1 MQKFSNNTPKMFSKP
16 QVGVVDEKITFDEP
30 GRVKFKATYWPAMLF
45 RGYSMTLEPGEE
57 VAVIGR
63 QGITLFVRPF

>member
-1 MQKFSNNTPKMFSKP
+1 MQIFSNNAPKMFSKP
-16 QVGVVDEKITFDEP
+16 QPGIVDEKITPDEP

-45 RGYSMTLEPGEE
+45 RGYSMTLEPGQE

-63 QGITLFVRPF
+63 QGITLLVRPL